1 MERVNS
7 GTMVKRFWNTLRRYP
22 VIPII
27 ILGIIVF
34 FAIFANLISPY
45 NPEAISLTDRLTP
58 PFFISGGSTDHL
70 LGTDNLG
77 RDILSRII
85 FGARVSLSVSLVVIA
100 ICSAIGTILGMIA
113 GYLGGSFDNFLMR
126 FTDAALAFPALLIAL
141 LLGAVFGPS
150 FYTVVLSLSIL
161 GWAPYARMIR
171 GEIIKLREEDFVA
184 QARVIG
190 SSSARILIKHIF
202 PNIVNTL
209 VVLMTMSV
217 GLVILIEASLSF
229 LGVGIPPPTPSWG
242 AMVSD
247 GRNLFARAW
256 WISLF
261 PSLAC
266 RRGSC
271 WGHASGRSACC
282 GKRSRTEMM
291 RTMTRA
297 RTKPA
302 ASAYGHR
309 RMLPPCLRA
318 LWLTACV

>member
-1 MERVNS
+1 MKEDNFWAKI
-7 GTMVKRFWNTLRRYP
+7 TRFWKKLRRYP
-22 VIPII
+22 VIPIA
-27 ILGIIVF
+27 ILFVVVF

-45 NPEAISLTDRLTP
+45 SPEEIALTERLTP
-58 PFFISGGSTDHL
+58 PFFMSGGSTSHF
-70 LGTDNLG
+70 LGTDALG
-77 RDILSRII
+77 RDVLSRII

-113 GYLGGSFDNFLMR
+113 GYLGGGFDNFLMR

-150 FYTVVLSLSIL
+150 FYTVVLSLSVL

-184 QARVIG
+184 QARIIG
-190 SSSARILIKHIF
+190 SSSARILVKHIF
-202 PNIVNTL
+202 PNIINTL

-242 AMVSD
+242 SMVSD

-261 PSLAC
+261 PSLAI
-266 RRGSC
+266 GFVVL
-271 WGHASGRSACC
+271 SGNLLGDWIRD
-282 GKRSRTEMM
+282 
-291 RTMTRA
+291 
-297 RTKPA
+297 
-302 ASAYGHR
+302 
-309 RMLPPCLRA
+309 RMDPRLRQ
-318 LWLTACV
+318 L